1 MTWVL
6 LVAITLLPALLFGLV
21 FSLFPGEDEA
31 PRWRVHLS
39 RRLHSWA
46 DRLHRPAP
54 EVQDPF
60 AALWVQE
67 RLGSVAGHVRRLEI
81 DTHCYA
87 RAERIIAAQLAYD
100 DLLRMA
106 CDLAGID
113 VEHAALGD
121 PAERFRREVE
131 LTSRGWSW

>member
-6 LVAITLLPALLFGLV
+6 LLAISLLPALLFGFLL
-21 FSLFPGEDEA
+21 SLFPGEEDA
-31 PRWRVHLS
+31 PRWRVHLAGWL
-39 RRLHSWA
+39 RSWA
-46 DRLHRPAP
+46 DRLHRPQP
-54 EVQDPF
+54 EVVDPF

-67 RLGSVAGHVRRLEI
+67 RLGTVAGHVRRLEG
-81 DTHCYA
+81 DTHCFA

-100 DLLRMA
+100 DLLRAA
-106 CDLAGID
+106 CGLAG
-113 VEHAALGD
+113 VEVQQAAMGD